1 MRQPFAR
8 EDRPATELQL
18 IVGVSSASGSMISRV
33 APEVQFMRSVLSP
46 KYDPSP
52 SQADIQMTKAIIDVA
67 APPGISVHDHIIVG
81 RGGACEFERDEV
93 DLEMLALGWCE
104 PTTPTVQSED
114 LSASE
119 LRSTSTTKSVC
130 TLVLYPLPPPRCGP
144 SPANT

>member
-67 APPGISVHDHIIVG
+67 APPGVSVHDHIIVG
-81 RGGACEFERDEV
+81 RGGH
-93 DLEMLALGWCE
+93 
-104 PTTPTVQSED
+104 
-114 LSASE
+114 AS
-119 LRSTSTTKSVC
+119 LKGMK
-130 TLVLYPLPPPRCGP
+130 LI
-144 SPANT
+144 

>member
-1 MRQPFAR
+1 MARSNRHRALAYYWPGSNGTRPLKQVSTGPSRHKGPPQMRQPFAR

-67 APPGISVHDHIIVG
+67 APPGVSVHDHIIVG
-81 RGGACEFERDEV
+81 RGGH
-93 DLEMLALGWCE
+93 
-104 PTTPTVQSED
+104 
-114 LSASE
+114 AS
-119 LRSTSTTKSVC
+119 LKGMK
-130 TLVLYPLPPPRCGP
+130 LI
-144 SPANT
+144 